1 MGKLSKEQIEQLTPE
16 QQEDL
21 ASLELRRDRIRQ
33 RLFERARK
41 QSWVLIVLQVV
52 ALAGGTYFAVAG
64 ALISP
69 WLLVSV
75 LAFAAAIVF
84 ETIGINRRLD
94 ALVKLLENPPQDGAA
109 LGGPKDGRD
118 A

>member
-1 MGKLSKEQIEQLTPE
+1 MGKLTKEQIEKLTPE

-21 ASLELRRDRIRQ
+21 PSLELRRDRIRQ
-33 RLFERARK
+33 RLLERARK

-52 ALAGGTYFAVAG
+52 ALAG

-75 LAFAAAIVF
+75 LGLAAAIVF
-84 ETIGINRRLD
+84 QTIGINRRLD
-94 ALVKLLENPPQDGAA
+94 ALVKLLENPPQEGAA

>member
-1 MGKLSKEQIEQLTPE
+1 MGKLTKEQIEQLTPE

-21 ASLELRRDRIRQ
+21 ASLELRRGRFRQ
-33 RLFERARK
+33 RLLERARK

-52 ALAGGTYFAVAG
+52 ALAG

-75 LAFAAAIVF
+75 LGLAAAIVF
-84 ETIGINRRLD
+84 QTIGINRRLD
-94 ALVKLLENPPQDGAA
+94 ALVKLLENPPQEGAA